1 MKKLLYIL
9 QAVGFA
15 AILLL
20 GGCKKFLTIPLPL
33 DRLSGSDAYSTDQTT
48 SSVLNTIYVRIEP
61 LISGKVTPQSS
72 FLGLGYSAGLYTD
85 ELQTISNTDPGSKI
99 WYGDQLVGTYG
110 GVYWSNFY
118 PQVYNANTT
127 IEAMRSST
135 LPFRNQ
141 WLGEA
146 LFCRALLYY
155 YLVNMYGDVPLAT
168 SSDYTVN
175 RTLSRTPKA
184 TVYQQIVND
193 LKEAQGLLVN
203 DYLDYNGDKTTDRA
217 RPNRMA
223 ATALL
228 ARVYL
233 YLGDYANAGAQA
245 SVVLGSTTYKLET
258 PAKTFLWTSQ
268 ENIWGI
274 LPPATLSYVVGDTR
288 SYYIDPAASVVTSVF
303 VSLSPLL
310 VNSFDPGDLRLSNWT
325 GSATITYSG
334 SPVTYYYAY
343 KYKTTSASAYT
354 ETLTLLRLAEQYL
367 IRAEAR
373 ARQNNLTGAAEDV
386 NAVRARAGL
395 PVTTAATQADL
406 LAAIA
411 MERYHELFTEQGHR
425 FFDLKRTGAVDA
437 VMATVA
443 PQKGA
448 TWSGFMQYWPI
459 PVGETQ
465 TNLNLTQTP
474 GYSQ

>member
-1 MKKLLYIL
+1 
-9 QAVGFA
+9 
-15 AILLL
+15 
-20 GGCKKFLTIPLPL
+20 
-33 DRLSGSDAYSTDQTT
+33 
-48 SSVLNTIYVRIEP
+48 
-61 LISGKVTPQSS
+61 
-72 FLGLGYSAGLYTD
+72 
-85 ELQTISNTDPGSKI
+85 
-99 WYGDQLVGTYG
+99 
-110 GVYWSNFY
+110 
-118 PQVYNANTT
+118 
-127 IEAMRSST
+127 
-135 LPFRNQ
+135 
-141 WLGEA
+141 
-146 LFCRALLYY
+146 
-155 YLVNMYGDVPLAT
+155 
-168 SSDYTVN
+168 
-175 RTLSRTPKA
+175 
-184 TVYQQIVND
+184 
-193 LKEAQGLLVN
+193 
-203 DYLDYNGDKTTDRA
+203 
-217 RPNRMA
+217 
-223 ATALL
+223 
-228 ARVYL
+228 
-233 YLGDYANAGAQA
+233 
-245 SVVLGSTTYKLET
+245 
-258 PAKTFLWTSQ
+258 
-268 ENIWGI
+268 
-274 LPPATLSYVVGDTR
+274 
-288 SYYIDPAASVVTSVF
+288 VF

-310 VNSFDPGDLRLSNWT
+310 VNSFEPGDLRLSNWT